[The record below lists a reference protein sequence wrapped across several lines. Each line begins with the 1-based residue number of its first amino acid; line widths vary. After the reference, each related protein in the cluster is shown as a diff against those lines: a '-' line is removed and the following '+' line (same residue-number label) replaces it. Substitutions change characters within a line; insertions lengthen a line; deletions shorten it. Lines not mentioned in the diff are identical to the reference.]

1 MKQIFTD
8 DQQRR
13 SFFES
18 MNLGYRSIS
27 ELFLAQSVSKA
38 DKPFLILESLS
49 GHRRQVSYAEMSEH
63 VERTANLLT
72 NRGIGATHRVI
83 LHCGNELE
91 FVSAFLACLKLS
103 VVVVT
108 TNTRLTAP
116 EFEYCLE
123 HSGASFV
130 LTQQRF
136 SEVARSARLDEKA
149 IIWLDASP
157 TPAPSTSADTA
168 ALVHHSEQRASD
180 ILDLAVVQ
188 YTSGTTGRPKGV
200 RLTRANLVYGAYAA
214 ADTEGLTEADTVLVH
229 LPLFHIN
236 ALCWSLLGVIWAGAT
251 LVLMDSFSPE
261 LFWRAAIR
269 NRCTWAAMIAYSIA
283 KLRDHPVPEKHHFR
297 CWGWG
302 LSDPEVDTHFG
313 VATIPWYGMTETVA
327 PAVIGIG
334 AFGANPVG
342 SMGRP
347 SPHVRIRLVDA
358 NEAELTDN
366 RRGQIQISGVPGI
379 SLFDG
384 YLDDPDATAK
394 AFDEQGWFSTG
405 DFAGWVEGGYLRYAG
420 RLKDLFRV
428 GGEMVSPVE
437 IEVLVKSIPGVQD
450 AGVVSAPHR
459 TLGEVPVLAVVPNS
473 TVGDLES
480 FAQYL
485 IERCTEALASYK
497 VPRTIFFRTV
507 LPHST
512 LHKVD
517 RKALKLDLEATR
529 DTLRFSFTK

>member
-1 MKQIFTD
+1 MKHIFTD

-18 MNLGYRSIS
+18 MNLGYRSVS
-27 ELFLAQSVSKA
+27 ELFFAQSASKA

-49 GHRRQVSYAEMSEH
+49 GHRHQVSNVEMSEH

-136 SEVARSARLDEKA
+136 SEVVRSARLDEKY

-251 LVLMDSFSPE
+251 LVLMDGFSPE
-261 LFWRAAIR
+261 FFWRAAIR

-313 VATIPWYGMTETVA
+313 VATIPWYGMTETIA

-450 AGVVSAPHR
+450 VGVVSAPHR

-497 VPRTIFFRTV
+497 VPRTIFFRTA

-517 RKALKLDLEATR
+517 RKALKLELEATR
-529 DTLRFSFTK
+529 DTRRFSFAK